1 VLSIN
6 RCLILLT
13 AGFPYGADEPF
24 LESEL
29 PCLADKFDKIF
40 IFAVDAPPGSPATR
54 PLPPNAQGFPL
65 ARYGKKV
72 SRALDLAR
80 AAVRPPVND
89 SAYRQ
94 ERREVS
100 SGFNQ
105 RLFLAYF
112 EARSI
117 RIAAQCRSILD
128 GLGLD
133 GFDTVVIYSYWLFV
147 TARAGSL
154 LAEALKPRFGTLR
167 FYTRAHGYD
176 IYDFRNALGYLP
188 MRGRLL
194 GAADAVFP
202 CSDHGRRYLSEK
214 YPAFSG
220 KIRTSYLGT
229 PDYGLGPANPE
240 GVFHIVS
247 CSRLV
252 ALKRVERILSSLALL
267 KNSGL
272 KLQWTHIGGGKSLEN
287 LKKRASSSLSFMEC
301 RFTGNVPNSGVF
313 RFYMDNPVSLFIN
326 VSSSEGLPVSIME
339 AASFG
344 IPAIATDVGGTSE
357 IVLDGVTGKLLSPDF
372 SDADLA
378 AAIADFAAMPAAD
391 YSQMKESTRAAW
403 QAKFDAAANYAA
415 FSSMIAGES
424 FEYNRSGE

>member
-1 VLSIN
+1 MLSIN
-6 RCLILLT
+6 RCLILLST
-13 AGFPYGADEPF
+13 GFPYGADEPF

-54 PLPPNAQGFPL
+54 PLPPNAQSFPL

-80 AAVRPPVND
+80 AAVRPPMND
-89 SAYRQ
+89 GAYRQ
-94 ERREVS
+94 ERREVA
-100 SGFNQ
+100 SGFKQ

-112 EARSI
+112 ETRSI
-117 RIAAQCRSILD
+117 RIAARCRSILD

-133 GFDTVVIYSYWLFV
+133 GFDAVVIYSYWLFV

-154 LAEALKPRFGTLR
+154 LAEALKPRFGTLHL
-167 FYTRAHGYD
+167 YSRAHGYD

-188 MRGRLL
+188 MRGCLL

-202 CSDHGRRYLSEK
+202 CSGHGSRYLSEK

-229 PDYGLGPANPE
+229 PDYGSGPANPE

-287 LKKRASSSLSFMEC
+287 LKKRAASSLGFMQC
-301 RFTGNVPNSGVF
+301 RFTGALPNSGVSE
-313 RFYMDNPVSLFIN
+313 FYAGNPVSLFVN

-344 IPAIATDVGGTSE
+344 IPAVATDVGGTSA
-357 IVLDGVTGKLLSPDF
+357 IVLDAVTGKLLSPDF

-378 AAIADFAAMPAAD
+378 AAIEDFMEMPAAD
-391 YSQMKESTRAAW
+391 YEAMRARTRAAW
-403 QAKFDAAANYAA
+403 QEKFDAAANYTA
-415 FSSMIAGES
+415 FGNLLVQGEHR
-424 FEYNRSGE
+424 E